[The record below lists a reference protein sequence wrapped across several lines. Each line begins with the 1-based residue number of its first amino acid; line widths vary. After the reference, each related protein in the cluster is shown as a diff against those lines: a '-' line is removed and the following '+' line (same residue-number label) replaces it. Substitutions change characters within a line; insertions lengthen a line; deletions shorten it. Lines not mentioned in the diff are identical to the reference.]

1 MAYKARAQQIDIPEI
16 SCQAAD
22 LSVGNRRK
30 YLLQVNAWV
39 FITWYQSGKH
49 FEMSYVLHTNNIF

>member
-30 YLLQVNAWV
+30 YLASSKCVGFYYMVSKWEAL
-39 FITWYQSGKH
+39 
-49 FEMSYVLHTNNIF
+49 